1 MGRRIP
7 KGSDRQK
14 LATHGVTVSYI
25 SLAHVTTVAG
35 RPGRETGSERRSN
48 SHNKNQNNDSL
59 SHFVVFK
66 IETINCLVEGIGTR
80 CFKGRD
86 TEIRL
91 YEAVSKDREGINQ

>member
-1 MGRRIP
+1 MFSECFGGRI
-7 KGSDRQK
+7 
-14 LATHGVTVSYI
+14 LATHGVAVSNI
-25 SLAHVTTVAG
+25 SLAHVATIPG
-35 RPGRETGSERRSN
+35 RPGREAGSECRSN
-48 SHNKNQNNDSL
+48 SHDKNQNNDSL

-91 YEAVSKDREGINQ
+91 DEAVSKDREG